1 MALLISCLSSVN
13 RTIFFNGGGDTI
25 VLELLLGKDSST
37 AGRNLVGS
45 HGQLHP
51 PAC

>member
-1 MALLISCLSSVN
+1 MQKIVKDMQDLRVLQVLHLLVQKN
-13 RTIFFNGGGDTI
+13 
-25 VLELLLGKDSST
+25 GKDSST